1 MTEDKGITRKAALL
15 SSAATLTAGL
25 ILGAIPLAMAQQQGN
40 TPDQAEEE
48 EIEQIV
54 VTGSRIQ
61 RPELTSPSPLT
72 VVGAE
77 DFQVTGTINTEAL
90 LNQLPQVIPGVTQF
104 SNNPGGGIAT
114 VNLRGLGSSRT
125 LVLVNG
131 RRLVPSTTG
140 GSVDLNNI
148 PAPLIKRVETITGGA
163 SAVYGSDAIAG
174 VVNFIL
180 KDDFE
185 GAEINA
191 MYRVTSR
198 GDSAIKTASL
208 TVGGNFADGR
218 GNIFGHIEYLDREE
232 TFAAQRK
239 FTETDFRDGTCDPT
253 TVDKFKFGES
263 GSGPDAIPCF
273 TAGGSSGIPEALI
286 IDGDLASTSFGGAL
300 MTFLP
305 DGTPVPFGTNG
316 IGLYNFAPPNYLQV
330 PQERFLIYTGGHYD
344 LFDNVQLFFTG
355 TFSHNRVPQQLA
367 PTPFFSI
374 INEPVDINVDNPL
387 LSPQLQTIFSELD
400 EIQESTLGL
409 PKDGVVRIFDIRR
422 RLLEVGPRFD
432 DDVNNAFQIEFG
444 ARGEIDAH
452 TRWEVYYQVGK
463 VDNPEIFR
471 NDASQDRLQR
481 QLLAKRA
488 NDGSIQCAEN
498 VDADGNVI
506 SNPTDCVPINLF
518 GRGNISQAAADFL
531 RLNAQTKTEIKQ
543 EDFVAVVNGDLGQFF
558 TLPGG
563 DIGYAVGVEYRRV
576 TGAFNADDPFE
587 RGTVTGFNAAQSLA
601 GKFDVLE
608 FFGEVNLP
616 LLVDQPF
623 AEYLGIDGAI
633 RVSDYSQKG
642 TGTVT
647 TWALQGE
654 WVPVGGLRF
663 RGGFQRAVRA
673 PSIVDLFLGQ
683 GNNFPGA
690 SDPCAGSTPVG
701 NSELTQ
707 LCIANGVPSDRIGT
721 VPEPAAGQVQEI
733 VGGNPDLDAE
743 KADTY
748 TVGVQLTP
756 DFLPGFA
763 MSIDYYNINISNA
776 ISQFGGGAAN
786 IIQSCF
792 FVAKDANSPFCQA
805 IKRTATGAIQA
816 VFATNANIAVIE
828 TSGVDVELD
837 YEFAVADVLGD
848 VIGSDDLGD
857 FKFRFLGTFVDEN
870 RFQAD
875 PISPFQNCVGLFG
888 DICGEPDPEFR
899 WVADGRWSWRG
910 LTTNI
915 RVRWLDKV
923 RNDLGVTFDGSNRT
937 FDKDLKNQ
945 IASAVLKAQ
954 TYVDI
959 SASYQVMPNV
969 LFTLG
974 VDNVFDNHPPLTAQD
989 EQSNTYPGTYTVLG
1003 TTFWGS
1009 LKLTF

>member
-1 MTEDKGITRKAALL
+1 MTETKGITRKAALL

-25 ILGAIPLAMAQQQGN
+25 ILGAVPLAMAQQQGEA
-40 TPDQAEEE
+40 PDQAE

-54 VTGSRIQ
+54 VTGSRIA

-77 DFQVTGTINTEAL
+77 DFKVTGTINTEAL

-114 VNLRGLGSSRT
+114 VNLRGLGEQRT

-140 GSVDLNNI
+140 GVVDLNNI
-148 PAPLIKRVETITGGA
+148 PASLIKRVETITGGA

-198 GDSAIKTASL
+198 GDSAVKTASL

-218 GNIFGHIEYLDREE
+218 GNVYGHIEYLDREE

-239 FTETDFRDGTCDPT
+239 FTAVDFRDGTCGT
-253 TVDKFKFGES
+253 IDKFKFGEDD
-263 GSGPDAIPCF
+263 GNIPCF

-286 IDGDLASTSFGGAL
+286 IDTNLADTDFGSAL

-316 IGLYNFAPPNYLQV
+316 ISLYNFAPPNYLQV

-374 INEPVDINVDNPL
+374 TNEPVDVNVDNPFL
-387 LSPQLQTIFSELD
+387 KPELQQIFQQLDALQAQDPFN
-400 EIQESTLGL
+400 L
-409 PKDGVVRIFDIRR
+409 PEDGIVRLFDIRR

-452 TRWEVYYQVGK
+452 TRWETYYQVGK

-471 NDASQDRLQR
+471 NDASIDRLKR

-498 VDADGNVI
+498 VDADGNVV

-518 GRGNISQAAADFL
+518 GRGNISKAAADFL
-531 RLNAQTKTEIKQ
+531 RLTGVTKTTFKQ
-543 EDFVAVVNGDLGQFF
+543 EVWVGTVNGDLGRFF
-558 TLPGG
+558 TLPAG
-563 DIGYAVGVEYRRV
+563 DIGYAVGLEYRRA
-576 TGAFNADDPFE
+576 TGAFQADDPFE
-587 RGTVTGFNAAQSLA
+587 RGTVIGFNDASSLA
-601 GKFDVLE
+601 GKFDVFE
-608 FFGEVNLP
+608 VFGEANIP
-616 LLVDQPF
+616 LLADVPG
-623 AEYLGIDGAI
+623 AEYLGIDGAFRI
-633 RVSDYSQKG
+633 SDYSLEG

-647 TWALQGE
+647 TWAVQGE
-654 WVPVGGLRF
+654 WVPISGVRF
-663 RGGFQRAVRA
+663 RGGFQRAIRA
-673 PSIVDLFLGQ
+673 PSIVELFLGQ

-690 SDPCAGSTPVG
+690 SDPCAGTNPVG
-701 NSELTQ
+701 NAQLTA
-707 LCIANGVPSDRIGT
+707 LCVATGVPQSQIGS
-721 VPEPAAGQVQEI
+721 VPEPASGQVQEI
-733 VGGNPDLDAE
+733 IGGNPDLDAE

-748 TVGVQLTP
+748 TVGLQLTP
-756 DFLPGFA
+756 DYLPGFTL
-763 MSIDYYNINISNA
+763 SVDYYNINIADA

-786 IIQSCF
+786 IINSCY
-792 FVAKDANSPFCQA
+792 FVARDANSPFCQA
-805 IKRTATGAIQA
+805 IQRTQTGAIQA

-828 TSGVDVELD
+828 TSGVDLEIN
-837 YEFAVADVLGD
+837 YEFDVADVLGS
-848 VIGSDDLGD
+848 VIGSDDLGN
-857 FKFRFLGTFVDEN
+857 FKFRFLGTFVGEN
-870 RFQAD
+870 RAKAD
-875 PISPFQNCVGLFG
+875 PISPFQNCVGFFG
-888 DICGEPDPEFR
+888 DICNEPDPEFR
-899 WVADGRWSWRG
+899 WVADARWNWHG
-910 LTTNI
+910 WTANV

-923 RNDLGVTFDGSNRT
+923 RNDLGVSFEGSDRT

-954 TYVDI
+954 TYVDM
-959 SASYQVMPNV
+959 SVSYQITENV
-969 LFTLG
+969 NFTFG

-1003 TTFWGS
+1003 TTFWGA
-1009 LKLTF
+1009 LRLNF